1 MILKVNLQTK
11 RDWYES
17 LAARLERKSFF
28 EKKDWERKTEIA
40 AQKLNVFTSVE
51 IIIFDDGVYKFTFGE
66 RNVVSI
72 KF

>member
-1 MILKVNLQTK
+1 MVQPGLSGNPFFCG
-11 RDWYES
+11 WS
-17 LAARLERKSFF
+17 SFG
-28 EKKDWERKTEIA
+28 KKDWERKTEIA

-51 IIIFDDGVYKFTFGE
+51 IIIFDDGINKFAFGE

>member
-1 MILKVNLQTK
+1 MVEWCSPAWAEIL
-11 RDWYES
+11 
-17 LAARLERKSFF
+17 FF
-28 EKKDWERKTEIA
+28 ASVALEKKDWERKTEIA

>member
-1 MILKVNLQTK
+1 MVQPGLSGNP
-11 RDWYES
+11 
-17 LAARLERKSFF
+17 FF
-28 EKKDWERKTEIA
+28 VAGVALEKKDWERKTEIA

>member
-1 MILKVNLQTK
+1 MVQPGLSGNP
-11 RDWYES
+11 
-17 LAARLERKSFF
+17 FF
-28 EKKDWERKTEIA
+28 FVAGVALEKKDWERKTEIA